1 MARKKND
8 LKFID
13 LQIRF
18 MEFCERND
26 IDQKQYFVNY
36 ADARLGNAAA
46 ISKHGLNGSISA
58 PINGNFMPFE
68 QLTAWMQG
76 YTDAKKLNLFK

>member
-1 MARKKND
+1 MGRKKSD
-8 LKFID
+8 LKAIH

-26 IDQKQYFVNY
+26 IDKKQYFINY
-36 ADARLGNAAA
+36 SDARLGNFAA
-46 ISKHGLNGSISA
+46 IAKHGQSGSISA
-58 PINGNFMPFE
+58 PINGNFMSFD

-76 YTDAKKLNLFK
+76 YTDAKKLNLFN

>member
-1 MARKKND
+1 MTKRKINSKA
-8 LKFID
+8 ID

-26 IDQKQYFVNY
+26 IDQKEYFINY
-36 ADARLGNAAA
+36 SDARVGSYAA
-46 ISKHGLNGSISA
+46 IAKHGQNGSISA
-58 PINGNFMPFE
+58 PINGSFMSFE

-76 YTDAKKLNLFK
+76 YTDAKKLNLFV